1 MADITVS
8 NEPFYY
14 NLESHTRAVAVGS
27 SGRTFWLPTVQF
39 CPNHDRHTPVIP
51 ALGKLRQ
58 ETCPGSIHGYR
69 VSETRAALWVAVLR
83 CLLPYLA
90 LLHWK
95 VELGS
100 PNSEGS
106 SSTASSWPKGG

>member
-39 CPNHDRHTPVIP
+39 CPNHYRHTPVIP

-58 ETCPGSIHGYR
+58 EDCLAFGAILDYIYIANFRPPG
-69 VSETRAALWVAVLR
+69 L
-83 CLLPYLA
+83 
-90 LLHWK
+90 
-95 VELGS
+95 
-100 PNSEGS
+100 
-106 SSTASSWPKGG
+106 